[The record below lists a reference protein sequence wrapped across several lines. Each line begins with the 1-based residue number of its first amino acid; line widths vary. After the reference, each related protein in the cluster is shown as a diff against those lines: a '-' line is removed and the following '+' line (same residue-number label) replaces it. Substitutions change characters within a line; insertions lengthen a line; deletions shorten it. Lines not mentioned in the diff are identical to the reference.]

1 MATQSTL
8 FEIVGDF
15 QRLYE
20 IATDGTDPQLL
31 EDTLEALTMD
41 LTDKSAGYVAVINQ
55 LDMEAAKA
63 DELAKAFAE
72 KRDARKN
79 AIKRMKERL
88 IMAMD
93 ALGTKELP
101 AGNFT
106 IKIQGNGGQQPLKIT
121 GDVPENFNKVIVEP
135 DNDKIRTALKEGKEL
150 DFAHLEPRGR
160 HITIK

>member
-1 MATQSTL
+1 MATL
-8 FEIVGDF
+8 FNIVEEF
-15 QRLYE
+15 QQLYDL
-20 IATDGTDPQLL
+20 ATDDTFDEDSFNGMLEVLTTDL
-31 EDTLEALTMD
+31 EK
-41 LTDKSAGYVAVINQ
+41 KSAGYVAVINQ
-55 LDMEAAKA
+55 LQMEQDKA
-63 DELAKAFAE
+63 DELAKEFTA

-106 IKIQGNGGQQPLKIT
+106 IKIQGNGGQQPLAVT
-121 GDVPENFNKVIVEP
+121 GDVPEEYTKITIET
-135 DNDKIRTALKEGKEL
+135 DNDKIREALKEGKEL

-160 HITIK
+160 HISIK

>member
-1 MATQSTL
+1 MATLFQLVGEFQS
-8 FEIVGDF
+8 
-15 QRLYE
+15 LYDL
-20 IATDGTDPQLL
+20 ATDETFDEESFNGMMDVLTADL
-31 EDTLEALTMD
+31 EN
-41 LTDKSAGYVAVINQ
+41 KSSGYVAVIQQ
-55 LDMEAAKA
+55 LQMEQDKA
-63 DELAKAFAE
+63 DELAKEFTA

-135 DNDKIRTALKEGKEL
+135 DNDKIREALKEGKEL